1 MCRNSSATWWRR
13 QEESGGPAHASGER
27 GEGREGFEGQGAAA
41 GGGGF
46 VGGISLPADGDK
58 GSWNVGEALLPVA
71 ESLGEAL
78 VAEGLAG
85 EGARLVFR
93 GGARGGCGS
102 FLRMTQY
109 PATCAFLES
118 IQGPE

>member
-85 EGARLVFR
+85 GK
-93 GGARGGCGS
+93 GPGS
-102 FLRMTQY
+102 FSGEGREAVVVRFY
-109 PATCAFLES
+109 E
-118 IQGPE
+118 